1 MSRVDLGNKSPT
13 LSKFIESNMFTM
25 LNIIMTD
32 KLDYRLMQEIRFAQ
46 KKTMVGQLVE
56 FVTHMFQNQ
65 NNSVDNAK
73 LLVIVSDGRNIF
85 SETPEKVRSAIR
97 KARLADIF
105 LVFIIVD
112 NPLNKVNFYCLK

>member
-1 MSRVDLGNKSPT
+1 
-13 LSKFIESNMFTM
+13 
-25 LNIIMTD
+25 
-32 KLDYRLMQEIRFAQ
+32 MQEIRFDQ

-73 LLVIVSDGRNIF
+73 LLVVLSDGRNIF

-97 KARLADIF
+97 RARLADIF

-112 NPLNKVNFYCLK
+112 NPLNKVYLLFYYFTETVVAWLIICTLFRILYWT